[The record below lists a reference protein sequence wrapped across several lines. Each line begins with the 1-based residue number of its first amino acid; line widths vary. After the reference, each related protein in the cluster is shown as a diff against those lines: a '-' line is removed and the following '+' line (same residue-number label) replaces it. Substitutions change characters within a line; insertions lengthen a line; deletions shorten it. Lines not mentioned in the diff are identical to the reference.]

1 MYSYIHVHAQS
12 CLNSNY
18 TIMYMYI
25 IIMTMYSTD
34 VYCACTVHVGIYNGQ
49 TQLHF
54 RQKPHP

>member
-1 MYSYIHVHAQS
+1 MYMYSYIHVHAQS

-34 VYCACTVHVGIYNGQ
+34 VYIVHVGIYNGQ